1 MPRLKEGVQWVGV
14 VWAAG
19 ALCTE
24 EEEACRCRW
33 RTLCAEQG
41 GRTAGTFAGAQQRSP
56 WGWKQT
62 QARSSTEVSK
72 VGKAWTMAWLLQPNP
87 RIWDKSLYLSQ
98 RGRLSFTCSC
108 SSPKPYSPV
117 QETGWESG
125 HWATLKCQTMGQ
137 GSHRW
142 NEEGQEA
149 QGPQSPSPNLLR
161 AFWKT
166 KSSPLQP

>member
-41 GRTAGTFAGAQQRSP
+41 GRTAGTFTGAQQRSP

-125 HWATLKCQTMGQ
+125 TGQLSNVRQWVKAAIGGMRRDRKPKGHSHHLQT
-137 GSHRW
+137 S
-142 NEEGQEA
+142 
-149 QGPQSPSPNLLR
+149 
-161 AFWKT
+161 
-166 KSSPLQP
+166 